1 MLDEDILQVLGDG
14 NDSDI
19 DLFDDSDDEEPIFNP
34 AVFDSL
40 DDLDL
45 PEDLAD
51 NQRDGTVEGSQAPST
66 PATALFSI
74 ETTVECPSHSG
85 SRPRR
90 WRVTSFEDMQHMYP
104 DRPVKAVREPIE
116 YVQEYF
122 DDEFYEMVTED
133 DYICEACFHLAMQT
147 VNAQLTDNSERDR
160 CAGPSRRAHTEVCL
174 VCGRSLANRQSHV
187 ILRDQDQAVIQ
198 IIQNRL
204 SPRQVSQYDR
214 SCHACWMSA
223 RREATRNQQVD
234 EGRVDLP
241 VNTDQNIPFEIQS
254 VIDSVPSHHS
264 RSQPGSPQPVVNE
277 QPDVRNQNKDIVPDS
292 PEPSTSRSSMFN
304 NTQSDFYLNKTTG
317 DDSTLK
323 TMFENIASQKS
334 KS

>member
-1 MLDEDILQVLGDG
+1 M
-14 NDSDI
+14 DSDQRTLI
-19 DLFDDSDDEEPIFNP
+19 SQRIHCINCNICVNTCNAFRPQRVLHLDRR
-34 AVFDSL
+34 VVSL
-40 DDLDL
+40 MS
-45 PEDLAD
+45 
-51 NQRDGTVEGSQAPST
+51 NWISPS
-66 PATALFSI
+66 I
-74 ETTVECPSHSG
+74 
-85 SRPRR
+85 
-90 WRVTSFEDMQHMYP
+90 
-104 DRPVKAVREPIE
+104 
-116 YVQEYF
+116 
-122 DDEFYEMVTED
+122 VTED
-133 DYICEACFHLAMQT
+133 DYICEACFDLAMQT

-160 CAGPSRRAHTEVCL
+160 CAGPSRRGHTEVCL

-264 RSQPGSPQPVVNE
+264 RSQPGSPQPVINE
-277 QPDVRNQNKDIVPDS
+277 QPDIMFHCVPEYVLS
-292 PEPSTSRSSMFN
+292 
-304 NTQSDFYLNKTTG
+304 
-317 DDSTLK
+317 
-323 TMFENIASQKS
+323 I
-334 KS
+334 